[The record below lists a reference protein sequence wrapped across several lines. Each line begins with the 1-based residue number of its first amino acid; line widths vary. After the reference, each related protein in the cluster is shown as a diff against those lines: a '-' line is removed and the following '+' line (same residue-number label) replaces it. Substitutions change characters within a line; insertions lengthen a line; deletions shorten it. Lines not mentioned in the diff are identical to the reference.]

1 MPDIKVALVHAGE
14 REERTVTTGTKAW
27 ELFQDDASIV
37 AARVAGELRDLAHEL
52 ADGDDVEGVAID
64 SPDGRDIL
72 RHSTAHVLAQA
83 VQDLY
88 PDAKLGIGPPI
99 ENGFYYDFDVE
110 VPFHPE
116 DLEKIETRMRK
127 IVKENQR
134 FSRRPVSDAEAIDE
148 LQHEPYK
155 VELIG
160 LKGSGQAEDAAEG
173 ASVEVG
179 AGELTIYDNINR
191 KGEVA
196 WSDLCRGPHLPTTKR
211 IPAFKLMRSAAAYWR
226 GDEKNRQLQRIY
238 GTAWETKE
246 ALEEHLHHLE
256 EAERR
261 DHRRL
266 GRELDLFSFPDEIGS
281 GLAVFHPK
289 GGVLRKEM
297 EDYSRRR
304 HVEEGYE
311 FVNSPH
317 ITKAQLFEVSGHLDW
332 YADGMYPPM
341 HLDEVADDRGNVT
354 KAGQDYY
361 LKPMNCP
368 FHCLIFR
375 ARGRSYRE
383 LPLRLFE
390 FGAVYRYEKSGVV
403 HGLTRV
409 RGLTMDDAHIYVTR
423 DQMHAELTRTPA
435 VRPRPAQGLRPRR
448 LLPRAVHEGP
458 REVRRLR
465 RARGT
470 RRPRPC
476 SRWPTTPAS
485 SWCRT
490 RAGRRSTAPRSR
502 CRPRTRSDAPGRCPP
517 CSSTSTCPSGSA
529 SSTPPPTGRASGRS

>member
-1 MPDIKVALVHAGE
+1 MPEIKVALVHAGE
-14 REERTVTTGTKAW
+14 REERTVTTGTRAW
-27 ELFQDDASIV
+27 ELFQDDPSIV
-37 AARVAGELRDLAHEL
+37 AARVGGQLRDLAHEL
-52 ADGDDVEGVAID
+52 ADGDAVEGVAID
-64 SPDGRDIL
+64 SGDGRDIL

-83 VQDLY
+83 VQDLF
-88 PDAKLGIGPPI
+88 PNARLGIGPPI
-99 ENGFYYDFDVE
+99 ENGFYYDFDVD
-110 VPFHPE
+110 VPFHPG

-127 IVKENQR
+127 IIKENQR
-134 FSRRPVSDAEAIDE
+134 FSRRPVSDADAIDE

-155 VELIG
+155 IELIG
-160 LKGSGQAEDAAEG
+160 LKGGGDVAEAAEG
-173 ASVEVG
+173 AGVEVG
-179 AGELTIYDNINR
+179 AGELTIYDNIDR

-211 IPAFKLMRSAAAYWR
+211 IPAFKLTRTAAAYWR
-226 GDEKNRQLQRIY
+226 GDEKNKQLQRIY
-238 GTAWETKE
+238 GTAWETRE
-246 ALEEHLHHLE
+246 ALEEHLNRLE

-383 LPLRLFE
+383 LPLRLF
-390 FGAVYRYEKSGVV
+390 
-403 HGLTRV
+403 
-409 RGLTMDDAHIYVTR
+409 
-423 DQMHAELTRTPA
+423 
-435 VRPRPAQGLRPRR
+435 
-448 LLPRAVHEGP
+448 
-458 REVRRLR
+458 
-465 RARGT
+465 
-470 RRPRPC
+470 
-476 SRWPTTPAS
+476 
-485 SWCRT
+485 
-490 RAGRRSTAPRSR
+490 
-502 CRPRTRSDAPGRCPP
+502 
-517 CSSTSTCPSGSA
+517 
-529 SSTPPPTGRASGRS
+529 